1 MTSSTPTIPT
11 TLLDRKIE
19 ETAGGL
25 PPAYTNILYSLSKN
39 NKDNVLAIINY
50 IFTMKSEVN
59 LSDNYRR
66 I

>member
-1 MTSSTPTIPT
+1 MTSSTPTIST

-39 NKDNVLAIINY
+39 NKDNVLA
-50 IFTMKSEVN
+50 
-59 LSDNYRR
+59 LS
-66 I
+66 IMFLQ